1 MMNKILPPD
10 EISWG
15 KSLMNFPSFTIKEIE
30 EHRLKSGK
38 TPESSII
45 KTLNRGR
52 QFKNE
57 RYISA
62 DSIYTKWDDN
72 LFTVMAQCKA
82 SMKKDKRKVVV
93 NINIMNSKV
102 VNGNCTCPAGKS
114 GYCNHVMA
122 LLLELADYSLTL
134 KRLWGGADSAPP
146 PSGFSEITFF
156 LQTINA

>member
-1 MMNKILPPD
+1 
-10 EISWG
+10 
-15 KSLMNFPSFTIKEIE
+15 MNFPSFTIKEIE

-93 NINIMNSKV
+93 NINRMNSKV
-102 VNGNCTCPAGKS
+102 VEIVPVLQEKVDIVITLWR
-114 GYCNHVMA
+114 YC
-122 LLLELADYSLTL
+122 
-134 KRLWGGADSAPP
+134 
-146 PSGFSEITFF
+146 
-156 LQTINA
+156 